1 MKISKLCA
9 KMSVKD
15 YLLMG
20 LLLAVVY
27 LIMNYVLTNLS
38 KRENF
43 QNNDVA
49 PTGNDINM
57 VLFYADWCPHCQKIK
72 PLWNR
77 FTNSMDG
84 ESVNGRTVHVMKVH
98 CPDSESVCKAN
109 DISGYPTIKC
119 MSNNHTEEFSGE
131 RTLSGLRSFVNNFV
145 NAL

>member
-20 LLLAVVY
+20 LLLALVY
-27 LIMNYVLTNLS
+27 LIMNYVLNNLS

-72 PLWNR
+72 PLQTVW
-77 FTNSMDG
+77 M
-84 ESVNGRTVHVMKVH
+84 VN
-98 CPDSESVCKAN
+98 
-109 DISGYPTIKC
+109 
-119 MSNNHTEEFSGE
+119 
-131 RTLSGLRSFVNNFV
+131 L
-145 NAL
+145 